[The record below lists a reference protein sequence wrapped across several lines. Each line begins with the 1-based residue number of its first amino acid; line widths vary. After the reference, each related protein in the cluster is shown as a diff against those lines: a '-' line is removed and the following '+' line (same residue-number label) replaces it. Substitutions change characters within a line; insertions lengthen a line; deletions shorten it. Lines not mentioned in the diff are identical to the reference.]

1 MRLSK
6 RFMKSVMLYS
16 LLFLFLSFILNS
28 SIATAGVTGSR
39 SDNPYHIIPRKTD
52 MFRILSVLENRIDM
66 QNLPEEEKIKLL
78 GMAKNKLFTLDDSQI
93 QLLASLSNRIT
104 NNSHTT
110 AGDVAFLLITALI
123 VLS

>member
-28 SIATAGVTGSR
+28 SIATAGLTGSR